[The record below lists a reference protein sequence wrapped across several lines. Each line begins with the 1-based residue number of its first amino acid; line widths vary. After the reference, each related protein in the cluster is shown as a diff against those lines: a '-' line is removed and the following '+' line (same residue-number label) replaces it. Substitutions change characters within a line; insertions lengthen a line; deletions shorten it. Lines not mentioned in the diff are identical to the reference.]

1 MKVLKFFSLVMMFA
15 LTNFALIS
23 CGSDDDGESG
33 GGDSGAP
40 YAGVWKATYMEIE
53 EDGEKLGGKVP
64 NGYVMTLTLKE
75 DGTYTYYTYTPAED
89 GDEAEEYNEVGEWY
103 YNEETC
109 KLYCE
114 MVSEG
119 DVFESYTLGVTDV
132 LTWTPSK
139 LVTKFVEN
147 DEYGRYSQTTTWSR

>member
-1 MKVLKFFSLVMMFA
+1 
-15 LTNFALIS
+15 
-23 CGSDDDGESG
+23 
-33 GGDSGAP
+33 
-40 YAGVWKATYMEIE
+40 MEIE

-64 NGYVMTLTLKE
+64 NGYVMPLTLKE